1 MKKLKR
7 FFPFW
12 FVTLLITLILCAV
25 IWIYGPSL
33 SIFGAKPFAMAV
45 VRMLIVMGLLMI
57 WAAINIGR
65 VSRRAREAE
74 AKNEE
79 EEEEEEP
86 EVDPDELAKNEAALV
101 SGKVEKSLNIL
112 KTASVDGKLG
122 RKVIYQ
128 LPWYLMIGPEESG
141 KTTALL
147 RSGMKFPLAH
157 KLGQKVD
164 AATIEPTAECEYW
177 FSNNAIIVDSAG
189 RYTMQ
194 DQDEV
199 IDASGWNTLLSLI
212 KKNRRRQPLNGMI
225 IAINLAK
232 LATMRSDQR
241 LDMARTVKQRFKEA
255 EKQLGL
261 RFPIY
266 VMFTKLDL
274 IAGFADYF
282 QVLGRNERHQAW
294 GMTFPVDD
302 GKSSENAISHF
313 DEEYELLMEQLN
325 SRVYDY
331 LNKETDIQHRS
342 LIFSFPQ
349 QMASL
354 QTVLN
359 DFLTEMF
366 RPNRYEDRSFLR
378 GVYFT
383 SATQEGQ
390 PVDLLAGSIAHAYGI
405 GRQALP
411 SAPYEK
417 HAYFLERLFFDLIFG
432 EGNLAGESKQVM
444 RKQKIRK
451 RLSFA
456 ACVVV
461 LAFLTTVWVI
471 SYEMNQENII
481 NRAQAD
487 LKEYPKFADRIDA
500 VRVNDANYLSVL
512 PLLNYLR
519 DLPGGFADQQ
529 EKPAQNERWGLN
541 QIPNVSEDADALY
554 HNGLERYLRPRMMLR
569 LEQQMVANINNP
581 EFLFEALRIYL
592 ELADKG
598 PLEPEVIQRWEETDW
613 QSLYSDPRQVTE
625 RDQLSNHLAALLD
638 QPFKVRIDVNTEL
651 VSQVREILNATPI
664 AELAYSFIKA
674 GQAAQSLPEWRPDEA
689 AGSAVTRVFTRSS
702 GKPLSEGIPGLY
714 TFEGFRGV
722 FLPQL
727 VDSIQSFVR
736 ESWVLGPNGQL
747 ENKEETVTRIE
758 RGVLGLYLDD
768 YARMWDAM
776 LADLRIVKFT
786 SLSQA
791 TDVINTASG
800 PNSPIRNLLVSVAE
814 QTQLTRTEAPSSA
827 TGVAQNV
834 AGGAARIAQEEA
846 RATTNLRQQQLVEV
860 LGEAVP
866 TSEGGPKAVP
876 PGTSVQARFEPLD
889 SFTLGSGSG
898 TTPLDAL
905 LMKVTDLYRELNRIL
920 LANNTQQDAL
930 SYILGGGSDAVK
942 TLKDEAPN
950 VPMPLQ
956 SWILEMLQF
965 SSQVTVNDAQK
976 AINAAWDSEVLPL
989 CSNALSGRY
998 PVVNGQQASVMLD
1011 DFSTLFKPGGK
1022 IEAFFN
1028 TNIKSFVDTSST
1040 PWKWRESD
1048 NAKIGVSKDS
1058 LQVFEKANNIRNAYF
1073 ANGGDKP
1080 SVAFTMT
1087 PLDLDVGSTRVALT
1101 VDGTTVS
1108 YAHGPTRPIELNWPG
1123 EGVPAASLAF
1133 FPAIAGEPN
1142 SINLSGPWSLFRLLE
1157 KASVTKTELPD
1168 QYKVRFTLGN
1178 RFATFNLMAN
1188 SVNNPFS
1195 ARLLQNFTCPKEL
1208 NT

>member
-1 MKKLKR
+1 MSKIKR

-12 FVTLLITLILCAV
+12 FVTLLITLLLCAV

-33 SIFGAKPFAMAV
+33 KISGATPLGAAS
-45 VRMLIVMGLLMI
+45 VRTLIVMGLLLI
-57 WAAINIGR
+57 WAAINIVR
-65 VSRRAREAE
+65 LSRRAREAE

-79 EEEEEEP
+79 EENEEEP
-86 EVDPDELAKNEAALV
+86 EIDTDELAKSEAALV
-101 SGKVEKSLNIL
+101 KSKVEKSLAIL
-112 KTASVDGKLG
+112 KTASVDGKVG
-122 RKVIYQ
+122 RKIIYQ
-128 LPWYLMIGPEESG
+128 LPWYLMIGAAEAG

-147 RSGMKFPLAH
+147 RSGLKFPLSH

-164 AATIEPTAECEYW
+164 AAKVEPTAECEYW
-177 FSNNAIIVDSAG
+177 FSNNAIIVDAAG
-189 RYTMQ
+189 RYAMQ

-225 IAINLAK
+225 IAVNLAK
-232 LATMRSDQR
+232 LTTLRSDQR
-241 LDMARTVKQRFKEA
+241 LDMARTLKQRFKEA
-255 EKQLGL
+255 EKKLGL

-274 IAGFADYF
+274 IAGFSDYF
-282 QVLGRNERHQAW
+282 QVLGREERHQVW
-294 GMTFPVDD
+294 GMTFPLDD
-302 GKSSENAISHF
+302 GKSRESAVTHF
-313 DEEYELLMEQLN
+313 EEEYELLMEQLN
-325 SRVYDY
+325 ARVYDY

-342 LIFSFPQ
+342 MIFNFPQ

-354 QTVLN
+354 QTVLT
-359 DFLTEMF
+359 DFVTEMF
-366 RPNRYEDRSFLR
+366 RPNRYEDRSLLR

-390 PVDLLAGSIAHAYGI
+390 PVDLLAGSIAQAYGI

-417 HAYFLERLFFDLIFG
+417 HGYFLKRLFLDLIFC
-432 EGNLAGESKQVM
+432 EGNLAGESQMVK
-444 RKQKIRK
+444 RKQKIKK
-451 RLSFA
+451 RLALVA
-456 ACVVV
+456 AVV
-461 LAFLTTVWVI
+461 LIGFLSTVWLI
-471 SYEMNQENII
+471 SYELNEENII

-519 DLPGGFADQQ
+519 DLPGGYADLQ
-529 EKPAQNERWGLN
+529 KSPPQNERWGLN

-569 LEQQMVANINNP
+569 LEQQMVANIRNP

-598 PLEPEVIQRWEETDW
+598 PIEPETIQRWEETDW
-613 QSLYSDPRQVTE
+613 ATLYNDPRQVTE
-625 RDQLSNHLAALLD
+625 REQLANHLAALLE
-638 QPFKVRIDVNTEL
+638 QPFKVRIDVNTQL

-674 GQAAQSLPEWRPDEA
+674 GQAAQALPEWRPDEA
-689 AGSAVTRVFTRSS
+689 GGSAVTRVFSRYS
-702 GKPLSEGIPGLY
+702 GKPMTEGIAGLY
-714 TFEGFRGV
+714 TYEGFHGV

-747 ENKEETVTRIE
+747 DNKEETVTRIE

-776 LADLRIVKFT
+776 LADLHIVKFT
-786 SLSQA
+786 SLAQA

-800 PNSPIRNLLVSVAE
+800 PNSPIRNILVSVAE
-814 QTQLTRTEAPSSA
+814 QTQLARKEAPEGA
-827 TGVAQNV
+827 TGIAQNI

-866 TSEGGPKAVP
+866 TNEGGPRPVP
-876 PGTSVQARFEPLD
+876 PGTSVQTRFEVLD
-889 SFTLGSGSG
+889 NFTLGSGSG

-905 LMKVTDLYRELNRIL
+905 LMQVTDLYRELNRIL
-920 LANNTQQDAL
+920 LANNSQQNAL
-930 SYILGGGSDAVK
+930 SSILGGGSDAVK

-956 SWILEMLQF
+956 DWILQMLQL

-976 AINAAWDSEVLPL
+976 AINAAWNTEVLQL
-989 CSNALSGRY
+989 CGTALPNRY
-998 PVVNGQQASVMLD
+998 PVADGQKASVMLD
-1011 DFSTLFKPGGK
+1011 DFSMLFKPGGK
-1022 IEAFFN
+1022 IENFFN

-1040 PWKWRESD
+1040 PWKWREGE
-1048 NAKIGVSKDS
+1048 NANIGVAQNS
-1058 LQVFEKANNIRNAYF
+1058 LQIFEKANNIRNAYF

-1080 SVAFTMT
+1080 SVSFTMT
-1087 PLDLDVGSTRVALT
+1087 PVDLDTSSTRVALT
-1101 VDGTTVS
+1101 VDGDTVS
-1108 YAHGPTRPIELNWPG
+1108 YAHGPSRPVELNWPG
-1123 EGVPAASLAF
+1123 QGVPSASIAF
-1133 FPAIAGEPN
+1133 FPEVPGEAN
-1142 SINLSGPWSLFRLLE
+1142 SINLSGPWALFRLLE
-1157 KASVTKTELPD
+1157 KARVTKTDVPD
-1168 QYKVRFTLGN
+1168 QYKVTFTMGN
-1178 RFATFNLMAN
+1178 RFATFNLMAT
-1188 SVNNPFS
+1188 SVNNPF
-1195 ARLLQNFTCPKEL
+1195 AGQLLQNFSCPKEL
-1208 NT
+1208 ST